1 MGVWGLT
8 NVSGQQLFSWP
19 ISYYRPHLFKWNSE
33 VTQRTLHSRNAT
45 LSKARYTTCCHP
57 EIALKVESVLFAC
70 SCSAEKLFAE
80 NANAPGCW
88 SHHGGD
94 ISIVGGNEILTFNRP
109 FYTTACLTYYWFKG
123 GNRIYVVLFASILE
137 GYVRTWG
144 EQLLPVE
151 WDKKALW
158 AALHP
163 WRLE

>member
-19 ISYYRPHLFKWNSE
+19 ISYYWPHLFKWNSE

-45 LSKARYTTCCHP
+45 LSKARYTTCWHP

-80 NANAPGCW
+80 NASAPGCW

-109 FYTTACLTYYWFKG
+109 FYTTACLTSIGLKVETEFM
-123 GNRIYVVLFASILE
+123 LFYLRLFWKVMLE
-137 GYVRTWG
+137 PEESDCSQWSEIKRHY
-144 EQLLPVE
+144 E
-151 WDKKALW
+151 
-158 AALHP
+158 
-163 WRLE
+163 